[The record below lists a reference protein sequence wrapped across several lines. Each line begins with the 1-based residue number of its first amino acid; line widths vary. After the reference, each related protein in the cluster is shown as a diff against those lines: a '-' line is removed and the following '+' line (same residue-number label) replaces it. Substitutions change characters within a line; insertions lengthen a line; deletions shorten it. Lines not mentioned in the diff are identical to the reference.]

1 MFYLGTHIYI
11 EVFSEWGD
19 SIYVSLDFICYK
31 GSFKYYVI
39 SWGGRGVPNDCASVI
54 VTQWLCVKLITEGEG
69 GLKSSKNWL
78 RTMWMTPNVN

>member
-1 MFYLGTHIYI
+1 MYFKIIESMFYLGTHIYI

-39 SWGGRGVPNDCASVI
+39 S
-54 VTQWLCVKLITEGEG
+54 
-69 GLKSSKNWL
+69 
-78 RTMWMTPNVN
+78 